1 MKSSILR
8 LGAAQ
13 GIFIVLA
20 AFGSQAAFAWPT
32 TAFAGTCG
40 TPSYPTIQAAV
51 TAVATGGTV

>member
-32 TAFAGTCG
+32 TAFAGT
-40 TPSYPTIQAAV
+40 
-51 TAVATGGTV
+51 